1 MIGQTISHYRI
12 LEKVG
17 GGGMGIVYKA
27 EDLSLGRHVAL
38 KFLPDELANDPQAL
52 ERFRR
57 EARAASALNHL
68 NICTIYEIGQQDDR
82 PFLAMEFLDGQTLT
96 RRISGKPM
104 PIELVLDLG
113 VQIAD
118 ALDAA
123 HAKGIIH
130 RDIKPANIFITA
142 HGQAKILDFG
152 LAKVTPGRGIAGA
165 GNLSAMATVTDQ
177 DVLTGPGA
185 AVGTVAYM
193 SPEQV
198 RGEELDVRSDLF
210 SFGVVLYEMVTGV
223 RPFRGDTSGLLAEAI
238 LNRAPV
244 APVRLNPDVPPKL
257 EEIINKALEKDR
269 KHRFQNASD
278 IRTDLQRLK
287 RDSGSGSMVAVTS
300 RRPQRRGL
308 ALSVAGIA
316 LALLAG
322 AVTLTNVGGLW
333 QRFFGR
339 SDPGTIRS
347 LAVLPL
353 ENLSRDPE
361 QEYFADG
368 MTEAL
373 TTELAQI
380 SALKVISRTSVMQ
393 YKGTKK
399 SLPQIAQELGVDA
412 VVEGAVQR
420 SRDKVGITV
429 QLIHAPSD
437 RHLLA
442 KSYERGLSDV
452 LELQHEIAHAVAD
465 EIKAKLTPQEKARL
479 TTSRPVNPEAQD
491 AYLKGLYDYS
501 AGHDEGF
508 GASRYDQLLKSS
520 IQYYSQAT
528 QIDPNYAQAYAGM
541 AVAYLWQS
549 GHDRKVNLK
558 AREAAAKALQIDDA
572 LGEAHYVLGW
582 VAYFYDWNWPDAEKE
597 FRRAIELNP
606 SFGEAHYG
614 YALYLNSAGRHD
626 EAIAEIQ
633 RALEVDPI
641 VFIQKVD
648 AGSIYA
654 CAGQYDRAIKHLRDA
669 SDLKP
674 NDVYVHAVLG
684 DIYLYKGMQ
693 AESAAEYRKAAQLN
707 GDPASRR
714 LGLTAADAVSGNRT
728 KASAILSD
736 LAKLPEQY
744 VDWPVHLARQ
754 YASLGEKNLAMAWL
768 EKAYTE
774 RSYALLEIRCARE
787 FDVLQSDPR
796 FQDLLRRMNF
806 PAMSSSQTA
815 DQNRAP

>member
-1 MIGQTISHYRI
+1 MIGQTISHYHI
-12 LEKVG
+12 LEKLG
-17 GGGMGIVYKA
+17 GGGMGVVYKV

-38 KFLPDELANDPQAL
+38 KFLPEELANDPQAL

-57 EARAASALNHL
+57 EARAASALNHP
-68 NICTIYEIGQQDDR
+68 NICTIHEIGQQDER
-82 PFLAMEFLDGQTLT
+82 PFLAMEFLDGQTLKH
-96 RRISGKPM
+96 RIGRQPM
-104 PIELVLDLG
+104 AIELVLDLG

-130 RDIKPANIFITA
+130 RDIKPANIFITTR
-142 HGQAKILDFG
+142 GQAKILDFG
-152 LAKVTPGRGIAGA
+152 LAKLTPTRGIAEA
-165 GNLSAMATVTDQ
+165 GNPSAMATTSDQ
-177 DVLTGPGA
+177 DLLTRPGA
-185 AVGTVAYM
+185 VVGTVAYM

-198 RGEELDVRSDLF
+198 RGEELDARTDLF

-223 RPFRGDTSGLLAEAI
+223 LPFRGDTSGLLTEAI
-238 LNRAPV
+238 LNRVPI

-287 RDSGSGSMVAVTS
+287 RDSEPGLMAVVTS
-300 RRPQRRGL
+300 RPPQRRGL
-308 ALSVAGIA
+308 ALLVAGIT

-322 AVTLTNVGGLW
+322 AAALMNVGELR

-339 SDPGTIRS
+339 PDPGTIRS

-353 ENLSRDPE
+353 ENLSHDPE

-380 SALKVISRTSVMQ
+380 STLKVISRTSVMQ

-399 SLPQIAQELGVDA
+399 LLPQIAKELGVDA

-420 SRDKVGITV
+420 SDDKVGITV

-442 KSYERGLSDV
+442 KSYERSLRDV
-452 LELQHEIAHAVAD
+452 LALQREIAHAIAD
-465 EIKAKLTPQEKARL
+465 EIKVKLTPQEQARL
-479 TTSRPVNPEAQD
+479 TTASPVNPEAHE
-491 AYLKGLYDYS
+491 AYLKGLYYYG
-501 AGHDEGF
+501 AGHDE
-508 GASRYDQLLKSS
+508 ADPHKYDQLLKSS
-520 IQYYSQAT
+520 IEYFSQAT
-528 QIDPNYAQAYAGM
+528 QMDPNYARAYAGM
-541 AVAYLWQS
+541 AVAYAWQAGS
-549 GHDRKVNLK
+549 DRKVNLK
-558 AREAAAKALQIDDA
+558 AREAAAKALQIDDT
-572 LGEAHYVLGW
+572 LGEAHYVLGI
-582 VAYFYDWNWPDAEKE
+582 VAYYYDWNWSRAEKE
-597 FRRAIELNP
+597 LRRGIELNP

-614 YALYLNSAGRHD
+614 YALYLNSAGRYD
-626 EAIAEIQ
+626 EAIVEIQ
-633 RALEVDPI
+633 RAQEVDPI

-654 CAGQYDRAIKHLRDA
+654 CAGQYDRAIKQLRDA
-669 SDLKP
+669 PDLKP
-674 NDVYVHAVLG
+674 NDSHVHGVLG
-684 DIYLYKGMQ
+684 DIYSYKGMQ
-693 AESAAEYRKAAQLN
+693 AESAAEYRKAGQLN
-707 GDPASRR
+707 ANAAGRR
-714 LGLTAADAVSGNRT
+714 LYLVAADIAVGNRT
-728 KASAILSD
+728 EASAILSD
-736 LAKLPEQY
+736 LANLPEED

-774 RSYALLEIRCARE
+774 HSYALLDIRCMRE
-787 FDVLQSDPR
+787 FDVLHPGPR

-806 PAMSSSQTA
+806 PQ
-815 DQNRAP
+815 